1 MTAHASA
8 VADVLVI
15 GGGPAGSTTAARL
28 AERGHRVL
36 LLESG
41 TAGQPK
47 ACGELLTPRAVAA
60 AAELGVSLDGFHRVD
75 YVRLTEDDRSVS
87 TRWPNHPDFG
97 DHAVVAPRP
106 QFDERLRRR
115 AADAGATV
123 LSRHAATAPIV
134 ERGFVRGA
142 AVTGPAHEPL
152 EMRAAYTVVA
162 DGANSRFG
170 RELGTFRRRS
180 WPYALAHRAVYRSAL
195 HGAPEAELVLDLHD
209 RAGTR
214 ITGYGWMF
222 PRGNGTVN
230 VGALMMSTAPSFQV
244 VKPAHVLERLID
256 DHGPRWQLEGEPAEP
271 AAGGRIPL
279 GHAVGPTAGPTW
291 LVVGDAAAAANPMS
305 GAGIEYAMET
315 GMAAAEVIDEALTT
329 GTAAALQRYPKLLD
343 ERCGAYFKVGRLAN
357 RLLGRPTM
365 AKRLAWLSTAGGPFS
380 AAFVRITANEL
391 RPGHLGAAE
400 LTYRIGRALSLVA
413 PES

>member
-15 GGGPAGSTTAARL
+15 GGGPAGSATAARL
-28 AERGHRVL
+28 ADRGHHVVL
-36 LLESG
+36 LE
-41 TAGQPK
+41 AGAPDRPK

-60 AAELGVSLDGFHRVD
+60 AEGLDVALDGFHRVG
-75 YVRLTEDDRSVS
+75 YVRLTEDGRSAS
-87 TRWPNHPDFG
+87 TRWPSHPAFG
-97 DHAVVAPRP
+97 DQAVVAPRAEL
-106 QFDERLRRR
+106 DERLRRR

-123 LSRHAATAPIV
+123 LTGHAATAPIV

-142 AVTGPAHEPL
+142 TVTGPDQEPV

-170 RELGTFRRRS
+170 RALGTFRRRT

-195 HGAPEAELVLDLHD
+195 HDSPEAELVLDLHD

-222 PRGNGTVN
+222 PRGDGTVN
-230 VGALMMSTAPSFQV
+230 VGALMMSTSPSFQV
-244 VKPAHVLERLID
+244 VKPAHLLDRVVD
-256 DHGPRWQLEGEPAEP
+256 QHGARWQLDGDPIEQG
-271 AAGGRIPL
+271 AGGRIPL

-291 LVVGDAAAAANPMS
+291 LVVGDAAAAGNPMS
-305 GAGIEYAMET
+305 GAGIEYAIET
-315 GMAAAEVIDEALTT
+315 GTAAADVIDEALTA
-329 GTAAALQRYPKLLD
+329 GTSAALQRYPKLLH

-357 RLLGRPTM
+357 RLLGRPTL

-400 LTYRIGRALSLVA
+400 LTYRVGRALSLVA